1 MQETDLHYP
10 PETCPFCSI
19 AAAYPVSESAQAGA
33 SLWRSAPEQQQKEL
47 AACVPSD
54 EESQA
59 DKTDPSSF
67 VVLRSNDV
75 VAFLDILPM
84 TRGEFLFILFFPV
97 LLFLLVLGGTGGE
110 EMHMQG
116 VMYEG
121 CGDCG
126 MREEEDVWMVT
137 VLTCW

>member
-10 PETCPFCSI
+10 PESCPFCTI
-19 AAAYPVSESAQAGA
+19 AAAYPVSDSAQAGA
-33 SLWRSAPEQQQKEL
+33 SLWRSAPEKLQKEL
-47 AACVPSD
+47 AACVPSE

-84 TRGEFLFILFFPV
+84 TRGELFFHSFFIFFLFDADMG
-97 LLFLLVLGGTGGE
+97 LFLFWELVGGDAYAG
-110 EMHMQG
+110 QS
-116 VMYEG
+116 MYER
-121 CGDCG
+121 CGIVG
-126 MREEEDVWMVT
+126 
-137 VLTCW
+137 